1 MVSVLWQPVLIY
13 LLDQTLM
20 LREELSEQKE

>member
-1 MVSVLWQPVLIY
+1 MVSVLWQPLLIY